1 MAEKCWVCPNFNSED
16 LVVNNGVI
24 TYAGNNLTQQ
34 CCTFYGTVTNQT
46 TTFTN
51 GICNAV
57 PSINISNTDVVY
69 IAEDGK
75 VYKRSVGNIQNS
87 PNYGSYFTFTGPKV
101 FLFDLPQEFKPS
113 YSSVYQWRPM
123 AITFNDS
130 KMYILNQAGTEILVV
145 NITLNPFT
153 YSIAGVVGKPTD
165 ISDTEPLSLRGLVL
179 HNNNLF
185 STGRDNITSR
195 VSLIKLNGYNNP
207 SPLGGGVINTT
218 TYTPE
223 FGLLK
228 PKTTGTFISG
238 VEYTSDSRNYIN
250 ITNTPRTKLLSIGLP
265 ASSSNPPYINQDNF
279 SGPYLDTD
287 NYFQVEKGAI
297 EFRKNLFS
305 SGNIDG
311 ISVIKSS
318 NVMGIVSKTNGSLYK
333 ITYTN
338 PTQGSSSSL
347 GSYSTIYQV
356 GNGNGTNSLLNET
369 GTFIVA
375 ANQKADTLTLDFDVD
390 PNAPFCGFYDPSSGN
405 PLLLGTPCSQ

>member
-87 PNYGSYFTFTGPKV
+87 PTYGGSYFTFTGPKV

-113 YSSVYQWRPM
+113 YSSVFQWRPM

-185 STGRDNITSR
+185 STGRDNNSSR
-195 VSLIKLNGYNNP
+195 VSLIKLNDYNNP
-207 SPLGGGVINTT
+207 SPLGSTLINNT
-218 TYTPE
+218 TYTTE
-223 FGLLK
+223 FDLLK

-311 ISVIKSS
+311 ISVIKF
-318 NVMGIVSKTNGSLYK
+318 NDVMGIVSKTNGSLYK

-356 GNGNGTNSLLNET
+356 GSGTNSLLNET
-369 GTFIVA
+369 NTFIVA

-390 PNAPFCGFYDPSSGN
+390 PNAPSLICGFNDLSGN
-405 PLLLGTPCSQ
+405 PLLVDFPCSQ